1 VLPFYVSL
9 CSEFRGVMSIMIS
22 AKKRCSVRLYLQLF
36 VGGLMSNLRYLC
48 LFVHRGVEDIL
59 CLFVFVLCTLCCQFL
74 WIVHLWLPLQYSLMF
89 INKPSSWKSLW
100 QLSKEFL
107 KKMKIKILKN
117 KCTDNILVPKKQQIW
132 NTVLKIM

>member
-1 VLPFYVSL
+1 MCVFMFWVPWCDVHYDFHVKTMFGSSLPSVVCRRAHVLF
-9 CSEFRGVMSIMIS
+9 M
-22 AKKRCSVRLYLQLF
+22 LF
-36 VGGLMSNLRYLC
+36 V
-48 LFVHRGVEDIL
+48 FVCASWCPRHIM
-59 CLFVFVLCTLCCQFL
+59 FVCFVCFVLCTLCCQFL
-74 WIVHLWLPLQYSLMF
+74 WIVHFWLPLQYSLMF

-117 KCTDNILVPKKQQIW
+117 KCTDNMLVPKKQQIW